1 MVCVELDDAL
11 RSIFDIVVGVD
22 QPFSLK
28 FQLFHHRL
36 LVPVV
41 RRGPLLTLLVR
52 LGDLV
57 LVQRLALVL
66 VAERGGI
73 GGRGREGG

>member
-1 MVCVELDDAL
+1 MCVELDDAL

-22 QPFSLK
+22 QSFSLK
-28 FQLFHHRL
+28 FRLFYHRL
-36 LVPVV
+36 LVLVV
-41 RRGPLLTLLVR
+41 RRVPLLTLLVR